1 MKNPADQI
9 AQLRDHLATLENSNT
24 AQPLNELGTRPGP
37 LDAMKM
43 FGRNLFRKGSQKAI
57 QNPLPV
63 AAMALT
69 KTENIFKIIIGLAGG
84 YNVAQMVNNIRNNK
98 DYDTA
103 TLNFLHAAAAV
114 LGIKNLAAGMIA
126 EALLFGYDHWLEE
139 PFTDEEKQWCDK
151 MADYYY
157 RKLKRPP
164 KPNDEEIVHIKFFK
178 RISNTYNQLE
188 KEYGKVGT
196 GTAPAGP
203 SGATPAAAPAAAA
216 PAPSAASTPAP
227 APAATSGP
235 AEPTTQELQKA
246 AGIPQPK
253 KKLSD
258 LVYNN

>member
-1 MKNPADQI
+1 MKNPANQI
-9 AQLRDHLATLENSNT
+9 AQLRDHLTALENSNT

-43 FGRNLFRKGSQKAI
+43 FGKNLFRKASTKAI
-57 QNPLPV
+57 QNPLP
-63 AAMALT
+63 AAAAGIASL
-69 KTENIFKIIIGLAGG
+69 KTIVKVVIGLGAS
-84 YNVAQMVNNIRNNK
+84 YNIAQMVNNIRNNK
-98 DYDTA
+98 DYDSA
-103 TLNFLHAAAAV
+103 TINFLHAVALSAGAV
-114 LGIKNLAAGMIA
+114 NLPVGVIA
-126 EALLFGYDHWLEE
+126 EAFILGYDIWVEE
-139 PFTDEEKQWCDK
+139 PFTAEETTYCDK

-164 KPNDEEIVHIKFFK
+164 KPDDEEIVHIKFFK

-203 SGATPAAAPAAAA
+203 SGATPAAAPAPASASTPAATAAA
-216 PAPSAASTPAP
+216 PAA
-227 APAATSGP
+227 SGP

-258 LVYNN
+258 LL